1 MEMIPK
7 IGLKGAYKMTTDLKL
22 FWLRRVLFVKALLT
36 IFAWG
41 LPALLGPLPLL
52 AILRVPI
59 PADPIY
65 LRLFGGACT
74 AFGVAYW
81 FAYQNPMRNLAILQA
96 GLVDNGLITIVI
108 LYSWVT
114 GALSSAFIGLSG
126 LFTGVFFVLF
136 LLLRPRE
143 EELQME

>member
-1 MEMIPK
+1 
-7 IGLKGAYKMTTDLKL
+7 MTTDLKL

-143 EELQME
+143 EELKME

>member
-1 MEMIPK
+1 
-7 IGLKGAYKMTTDLKL
+7 MTTDLKL